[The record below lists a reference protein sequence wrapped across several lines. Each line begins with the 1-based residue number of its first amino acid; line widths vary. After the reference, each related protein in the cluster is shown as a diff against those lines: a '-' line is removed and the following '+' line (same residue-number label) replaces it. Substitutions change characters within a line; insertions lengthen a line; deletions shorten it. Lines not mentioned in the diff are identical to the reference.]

1 MESEE
6 LMLQFLFLVFVA
18 LLAGGAFALIAGWTS
33 RLFAAAAVAFGL
45 ALTLPLLLPRLVGG

>member
-1 MESEE
+1 
-6 LMLQFLFLVFVA
+6 MLQFLFLIFVA
-18 LLAGGAFALIAGWTS
+18 LIAGGAFALIAGWTS